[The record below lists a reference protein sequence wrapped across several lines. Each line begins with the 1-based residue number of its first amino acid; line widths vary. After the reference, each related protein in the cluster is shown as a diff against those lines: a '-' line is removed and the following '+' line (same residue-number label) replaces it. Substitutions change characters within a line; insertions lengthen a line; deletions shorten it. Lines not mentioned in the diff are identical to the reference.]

1 MFNELTAKQT
11 VFHYILCDESL
22 RFNKTALISQRH
34 DYYCCATVPVAF
46 HYTKGR
52 QSASKVAR
60 PCLLQACFVF
70 DVFLHFVRRSELT
83 PFIIMIS
90 FQT

>member
-46 HYTKGR
+46 HYTKRTTKCFKGG
-52 QSASKVAR
+52 ASLPFAG
-60 PCLLQACFVF
+60 LLRV
-70 DVFLHFVRRSELT
+70 
-83 PFIIMIS
+83 
-90 FQT
+90 

>member
-46 HYTKGR
+46 HYTKKDDKVLQR
-52 QSASKVAR
+52 WRVLAFCRLAS
-60 PCLLQACFVF
+60 CLMYFFTSF
-70 DVFLHFVRRSELT
+70 DEAS
-83 PFIIMIS
+83 
-90 FQT
+90 